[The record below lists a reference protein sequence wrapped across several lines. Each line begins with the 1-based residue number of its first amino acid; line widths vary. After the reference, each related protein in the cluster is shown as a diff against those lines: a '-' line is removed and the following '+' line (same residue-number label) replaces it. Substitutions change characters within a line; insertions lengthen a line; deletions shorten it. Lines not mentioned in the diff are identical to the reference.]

1 MEQCAASIVG
11 LARPKRGGLSHGVT
25 IDVSPHVWTG
35 KPSYSMFRRDMMHQT
50 PLKMDEDMRDQMTR
64 HDQMPAAAPV
74 TLDDVARAAGVSSAT
89 VSRVINN
96 FPRVAADTRQRV
108 HEAIARLH
116 YTPNFAGRLL
126 ATKRAHT
133 LGLIITDITNP
144 FYPEVVR
151 GVEAAALSLGFS
163 VLLYDTAENKQRE
176 AQALQLLRERQ
187 VDGLVICS
195 SRLSTGQLAHFA
207 QGTTPI
213 VFVNS
218 QPIPSSVGS
227 VETDHEAGMRSA
239 LEHLAHLGHREIG
252 YIGGPP
258 ASQVQQRRRKA
269 FLAMAE
275 VLGVRT
281 SEECREATVAG
292 GEAGA
297 HAMLGALAGG
307 TRPTA
312 LIAYNDV
319 MAAGAL
325 VAARARGLA
334 VPEQL
339 SLVGHDDIP
348 MSALLTPALT
358 TVRQPMQEL
367 GSRAVDMLAAH
378 LRGSVSADPTVL
390 SLHPELVVRASS
402 GPVP

>member
-1 MEQCAASIVG
+1 
-11 LARPKRGGLSHGVT
+11 
-25 IDVSPHVWTG
+25 
-35 KPSYSMFRRDMMHQT
+35 
-50 PLKMDEDMRDQMTR
+50 MDDDMRDRMMR
-64 HDQMPAAAPV
+64 RDQAPATAPV

-96 FPRVAADTRQRV
+96 FPRVAEDTRQRV
-108 HEAIARLH
+108 HDAIAELH

-151 GVEAAALSLGFS
+151 GVEAAALNLGFS

-195 SRLSTGQLAHFA
+195 SRLSAGQLAHFA

-218 QPIPSSVGS
+218 QPTPSSVGS
-227 VETDHEAGMRSA
+227 VETDHEAGMRAA
-239 LEHLAHLGHREIG
+239 LEHLVQFGHRHIG
-252 YIGGPP
+252 YLGGPP

-269 FLAMAE
+269 FLALAQ

-281 SEECREATVAG
+281 FEDSREATVVG
-292 GEAGA
+292 GEAGMR
-297 HAMLGALAGG
+297 AMLGALDGD
-307 TRPTA
+307 TRPSA
-312 LIAYNDV
+312 LITYNDV

-325 VAARARGLA
+325 VAARARGVR

-367 GSRAVDMLAAH
+367 GSRAVAMLAAH
-378 LRGSVSADPTVL
+378 LQSTVSANPTVL
-390 SLHPELVVRASS
+390 SLHPQLIVRASS
-402 GPVP
+402 GPVA